1 MPAGRR
7 HKINIRLGALNLPSP
22 IQKHKRREVQEFILN
37 YVEKA
42 QEQSMITAVEE
53 VVVEADIYVQRQPIQ
68 KYNAGRPP
76 ALDSAQIKQLD
87 QTIQQNRSATAAE
100 LLSLTNFN
108 TTERTIQR
116 YRLFLGYRPRE
127 STPKKE
133 ISSLR
138 AHVNLIGFIWW
149 NGYIF
154 RRFDNWLNSDT
165 YCDTV
170 NEALSGN
177 LRKLNGFL
185 FISDGV
191 KWHRSAQFKRWC
203 DKYNIELCE

>member
-116 YRLFLGYRPRE
+116 YRLFLGYRPRYYSAECFSRPNSMRKCFNLKVTNRRKKRTTAAANNSSIE
-127 STPKKE
+127 SDDEMLFMLNDKDSVDITQD
-133 ISSLR
+133 
-138 AHVNLIGFIWW
+138 LIGLELT
-149 NGYIF
+149 
-154 RRFDNWLNSDT
+154 DDDT
-165 YCDTV
+165 DTDY
-170 NEALSGN
+170 EPG
-177 LRKLNGFL
+177 G
-185 FISDGV
+185 D
-191 KWHRSAQFKRWC
+191 
-203 DKYNIELCE
+203 D

>member
-7 HKINIRLGALNLPSP
+7 HKINIRLGIGSTLCRLDRTEIMKFLGALNLPSP
-22 IQKHKRREVQEFILN
+22 IQKHKHREVQEFILN

-116 YRLFLGYRPRE
+116 YRLFLGYRP
-127 STPKKE
+127 
-133 ISSLR
+133 
-138 AHVNLIGFIWW
+138 
-149 NGYIF
+149 
-154 RRFDNWLNSDT
+154 
-165 YCDTV
+165 
-170 NEALSGN
+170 
-177 LRKLNGFL
+177 
-185 FISDGV
+185 
-191 KWHRSAQFKRWC
+191 
-203 DKYNIELCE
+203 